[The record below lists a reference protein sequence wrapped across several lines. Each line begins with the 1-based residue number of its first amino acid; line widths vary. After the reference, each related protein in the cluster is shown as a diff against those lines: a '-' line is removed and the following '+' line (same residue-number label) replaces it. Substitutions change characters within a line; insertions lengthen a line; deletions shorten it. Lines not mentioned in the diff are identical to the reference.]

1 MSTLLATADRR
12 NAPSPSTLGEASG
25 ISDCPRA
32 GKGEGRAEL
41 SALNDRIAAQRAKIK
56 QCDQVLAGPCPR
68 RIADEI
74 SRQQSHHMQDLT
86 RLLERRQKLLDQA
99 DAALDGVEDFDA
111 TAAGRRLL
119 ADVTID
125 PIAHRLAED
134 ATEPGRDY
142 ME

>member
-1 MSTLLATADRR
+1 MPTLCDQSLDSLDERLSANRK
-12 NAPSPSTLGEASG
+12 LGER
-25 ISDCPRA
+25 I
-32 GKGEGRAEL
+32 L
-41 SALNDRIAAQRAKIK
+41 SLNDRIAAQRAKIK

-74 SRQQSHHMQDLT
+74 SRQQSHHMQSLA
-86 RLLERRQKLLDQA
+86 RLLDRRRELLDQA
-99 DAALDGVEDFDA
+99 DAALDDIDLDT

-119 ADVTID
+119 ADVVVD
-125 PIAHRLAED
+125 PAADQRQERDRSHANRLAQD